1 MNPEDNSSNN
11 NTAPSN
17 GADNNTPPDRQSGP
31 ADRPARAPRRQ
42 SNGGNSRSQGGE
54 GRGRGGAG
62 NGGQRQNGG
71 GGSRSQG
78 GNGGGQRSGGSGGG
92 GASRGAA
99 VRAQKRSQMDAQ
111 KIANQYQSANVE
123 GQPRR
128 ANVVDDR
135 PRLKIIG
142 LGGMD
147 GGGSKNMILVEY
159 INDAVIL
166 DCGNDL
172 GVDLPGI
179 NYGIADT
186 AYMEQISHKL
196 RAYII
201 THGHL
206 DHIGGLP
213 HIVPK
218 FPAPIY
224 GSKFTIGRVEEIFEN
239 FGLPMPDGF
248 ELKTVT
254 MNEDTHEKLKVG
266 EFFVE
271 LVRITHS
278 IPGSTCIVLD
288 TPVGRIINTGD
299 FRFDPNPLDHEKSDY
314 DRLTELGNEGVLAL
328 LSESTTVER
337 LGRTPSESTIEQ
349 SFVDIINNAP
359 GRVFVGLF
367 STNMNRVQ
375 MIVNAAVHHN
385 RKVAMDGRSMVS
397 TLEMAIRHGFMKVP
411 KGTFVPIASVPTM
424 KDTEVVVVCTGSQGE
439 PSSAMQRMANGEH
452 RHIKLKEQDT
462 VVLSS
467 TPIPESG
474 NDALVGQMVDGL
486 NMKGVHV
493 FEHRYHE
500 LDGVGPLHVSGHAS
514 RDEYA
519 DMITMTKPKFFI
531 PIYGSYTKKQRH
543 IDIAIEQGIPRANT
557 INAGNGEVIALTADK
572 MVSDGEV
579 PNGTI
584 LVDQTGAIVSNV
596 VIKDRVLLS
605 EEGLVAIVLTVDK
618 KNGNLMTSPDIISRG
633 FIYMRDN
640 EDMMNGL
647 RIELK
652 RAVQQRFKRVD
663 LDRFKAEIKDH
674 VTHYLFEHTQ
684 RSPIIIPV
692 VNVIGGSGQRG
703 NGGSAEG
710 GKQQQDGSK
719 NAGNTPA
726 PRQKTPEEVA
736 AEQQQRFNEMRARLL
751 TQDARV
757 D

>member
-1 MNPEDNSSNN
+1 MQENNGNN
-11 NTAPSN
+11 NGRPPRPNN
-17 GADNNTPPDRQSGP
+17 GGG
-31 ADRPARAPRRQ
+31 APRRQ
-42 SNGGNSRSQGGE
+42 
-54 GRGRGGAG
+54 
-62 NGGQRQNGG
+62 GQRNNNNTNNSNNNG
-71 GGSRSQG
+71 SS
-78 GNGGGQRSGGSGGG
+78 SGGRNI
-92 GASRGAA
+92 SRGQA

-111 KIANQYQSANVE
+111 RIVNQYAMATVNE
-123 GQPRR
+123 PRSGR
-128 ANVVDDR
+128 ANVVDDS

-147 GGGSKNMILVEY
+147 GGGSKNMMLVEY
-159 INDAVIL
+159 MDDAVIL

-186 AYMEQISHKL
+186 TYLESIKHKI

-224 GSKFTIGRVEEIFEN
+224 GSKFTIGRVEEIFSN

-254 MNEDTHEKLKVG
+254 MNEDTHERLKVG
-266 EFFVE
+266 VFFVE

-299 FRFDPNPLDHEKSDY
+299 FRFDPNPLDHERSDKE
-314 DRLTELGNEGVLAL
+314 RLKELGDEGVLAL

-337 LGRTPSESTIEQ
+337 MGRTPSESTIEQ
-349 SFVDIINNAP
+349 SFVDIMNQAP
-359 GRVFVGLF
+359 GRIFIGLF

-375 MIVNAAVHHN
+375 MIINAAIHHN
-385 RKVAMDGRSMVS
+385 RKIAMDGRSMVS
-397 TLEMAIRHGFMKVP
+397 TLEMAVRHGFMKVP
-411 KGTFVPIASVPTM
+411 KGTFVPIANVATM
-424 KDTEVVVVCTGSQGE
+424 KDTEIVVVCTGSQGE
-439 PSSAMQRMANGEH
+439 PSSALQRMASGEH
-452 RHIKLKEQDT
+452 RHVKLKEQDT

-486 NMKGVHV
+486 TKKGVHV
-493 FEHRYHE
+493 FEARNHD
-500 LDGVGPLHVSGHAS
+500 LDNVGPLHVSGHAS

-519 DMITMTKPKFFI
+519 EMIQLTKPKFFI
-531 PIYGSYTKKQRH
+531 PIYGAYRVKQRH
-543 IDIAIEQGIPRANT
+543 VELAIEQGVPRASCV
-557 INAGNGEVIALTADK
+557 NAENGQVIGVTADK
-572 MVSDGEV
+572 LELENEV
-579 PNGTI
+579 PHGTV
-584 LVDQTGAIVSNV
+584 LVDQTGALVNGV
-596 VIKDRVLLS
+596 VVKDRIILA
-605 EEGLVAIVLTVDK
+605 EEGLVAVVLTIDK
-618 KNGNLMTSPDIISRG
+618 KSGNLMTSPDIISRG
-633 FIYMRDN
+633 FIYMREN
-640 EDMMNGL
+640 EEVMNGL
-647 RIELK
+647 RNELR

-663 LDRFKAEIKDH
+663 IDRFKVELKDH
-674 VTHYLFEHTQ
+674 VTHYLFEQTQ
-684 RSPIIIPV
+684 RSPIVIPV
-692 VNVIGGSGQRG
+692 INVIGGGAKGEVKVKTSTNSGTPTKT
-703 NGGSAEG
+703 AE
-710 GKQQQDGSK
+710 D
-719 NAGNTPA
+719 
-726 PRQKTPEEVA
+726 VA
-736 AEQQQRFNEMRARLL
+736 KEQEKRFQEMRERLL